1 MFAEPSIPLARVC
14 PIDQPSLPLSFVVV
28 PTDRVN
34 LFAIEG
40 PDPAHDNAWTRRLM
54 TREQLKNAN
63 ALLAPRDTKAKVD
76 LFALALFAETWRFV
90 WTVGRHEAHEGLVD
104 LSHHASLSSARRR
117 FEQLESAVRQNLEQT
132 WSHRDVVASVHRV
145 EN

>member
-1 MFAEPSIPLARVC
+1 
-14 PIDQPSLPLSFVVV
+14 
-28 PTDRVN
+28 
-34 LFAIEG
+34 
-40 PDPAHDNAWTRRLM
+40 M

-90 WTVGRHEAHEGLVD
+90 WTVGCHEGNETVAH
-104 LSHHASLSSARRR
+104 LSHHGSLASARRR
-117 FEQLESAVRQNLEQT
+117 FEQLESAIRQDLEQT
-132 WSHRDVVASVHRV
+132 WAHRDVVASVHRV

>member
-14 PIDQPSLPLSFVVV
+14 PIDEPSLPLSFVVV
-28 PTDRVN
+28 PTDRGN
-34 LFAIEG
+34 TFALEG

-54 TREQLKNAN
+54 TREQVKNAN

-90 WTVGRHEAHEGLVD
+90 WTVGCQEAHDGLVD
-104 LSHHASLSSARRR
+104 LSHHASLASARRR
-117 FEQLESAVRQNLEQT
+117 FEQLESSLRQDPEQT

>member
-14 PIDQPSLPLSFVVV
+14 PIDEPSLPLSFVVV
-28 PTDRVN
+28 PTDRAN
-34 LFAIEG
+34 QFALEG

-54 TREQLKNAN
+54 TREQVKNAN
-63 ALLAPRDTKAKVD
+63 ALLIPRDTKAKVD

-90 WTVGRHEAHEGLVD
+90 WTVGCHEEREGLVD
-104 LSHHASLSSARRR
+104 FSHHASLASARRR
-117 FEQLESAVRQNLEQT
+117 FEQLESSLRQDPEQT
-132 WSHRDVVASVHRV
+132 WAHRDVVATAHRV